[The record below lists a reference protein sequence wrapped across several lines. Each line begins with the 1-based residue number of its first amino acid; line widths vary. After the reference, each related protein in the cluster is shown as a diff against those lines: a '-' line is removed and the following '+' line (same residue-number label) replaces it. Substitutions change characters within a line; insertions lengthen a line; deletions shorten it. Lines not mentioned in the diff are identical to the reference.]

1 MVYGQELPGGNHHVS
16 QYRLTAH
23 LGLAFVIYAA
33 MFWVALGLLQPA
45 GATGAAL
52 SNSRLRGLR
61 QFSIALTA
69 LIFVMVL
76 SGGFVAGI
84 RAGLAYNTFPLMNGH
99 FIPPEI
105 FMLDPWYRN
114 FFDNMATVQFDHRMI
129 AWILAI
135 LIPIFWL
142 KSRSVPLSGSAR
154 LACTLLLVML
164 AVQISLGIST
174 LLLVVPLPLAAAHQ
188 AGALLLFTAALWVNH
203 QLRAQ

>member
-1 MVYGQELPGGNHHVS
+1 
-16 QYRLTAH
+16 
-23 LGLAFVIYAA
+23 
-33 MFWVALGLLQPA
+33 
-45 GATGAAL
+45 
-52 SNSRLRGLR
+52 
-61 QFSIALTA
+61 
-69 LIFVMVL
+69 
-76 SGGFVAGI
+76 
-84 RAGLAYNTFPLMNGH
+84 
-99 FIPPEI
+99 
-105 FMLDPWYRN
+105 MLEPWYRN
-114 FFDNMATVQFDHRMI
+114 FFDNMATVQFDHRLI

-135 LIPIFWL
+135 LIPIFWF